1 MASPSQQRPADHD
14 QERRQAQLE
23 ELRRT
28 RQALRDGQPAVGG
41 RSPSSSP
48 TPSRR
53 SPLSSTSSGSM
64 GGTATMRE
72 RSFGGGQEKTSK
84 GQTQASSR
92 QQPHGAAGSGSSAP
106 SWLGG
111 GVTAPLSEV
120 LGSSRDLGHSGT
132 SASRGARGAAGPA
145 MTTSTGKLSP
155 TLRRG
160 GGPSVASTRGQPSA
174 WGSDDGNGS
183 VGSVTIP
190 MGDVLATSSASSW
203 ATSTSRLLDRGSSG
217 SGGGASS
224 AALMSAAHNGQSSSS
239 PDDVWECD
247 VVTGDDDHAGTKAGI
262 TLDVYGE
269 NGCATD
275 VRLATPMHHEKFA
288 KGTTVKLQ
296 LRLANDNLGA
306 CFFFLFQRAFLFFSH
321 SLTRTHFSASTLSAV
336 PRRTCCAPARQ
347 LPPPRPRGFRCYKS
361 LLEFTPNT
369 SRATVTIATTVV
381 LNQGACMHRHSHAL
395 LCSRICSCASIV
407 LLAGRLYKIRVT
419 SDLTGTGSDWLLSRI
434 VLTHSGPN
442 VIRDPAVDSDK
453 NNSSAQVHTRTTTMA
468 AMPMT
473 QGIDPETYTFE
484 FNAWLNKR
492 APIRE
497 APARGPYVDPAR
509 LPKLMTY
516 TVKTFTGA
524 GAHKR
529 GVGTD
534 ANVHVQVC
542 YRECA
547 THSHE
552 VC

>member
-1 MASPSQQRPADHD
+1 MASPSQQRPANHD

-41 RSPSSSP
+41 GRSPSSSP

-53 SPLSSTSSGSM
+53 SPLSSTGSGSM
-64 GGTATMRE
+64 GATATMRE
-72 RSFGGGQEKTSK
+72 RSVGDGQEYTSK

-111 GVTAPLSEV
+111 EVTAPLSEV

-145 MTTSTGKLSP
+145 MATSTGKLSP

-190 MGDVLATSSASSW
+190 MGDVLASSSASSW

-224 AALMSAAHNGQSSSS
+224 AALMSAVHNGQSSS

-247 VVTGDDDHAGTKAGI
+247 VMTGDDDHAGTKAGI

-306 CFFFLFQRAFLFFSH
+306 WFFFFSNAHSYSFLIRTYKLARIHSQYFSCNSDNRNH
-321 SLTRTHFSASTLSAV
+321 RGCEPRGMHASTL
-336 PRRTCCAPARQ
+336 TCTLVLAYLLLRFHRLAC
-347 LPPPRPRGFRCYKS
+347 RP
-361 LLEFTPNT
+361 
-369 SRATVTIATTVV
+369 TVQDPSDVRP
-381 LNQGACMHRHSHAL
+381 HRDGL
-395 LCSRICSCASIV
+395 
-407 LLAGRLYKIRVT
+407 
-419 SDLTGTGSDWLLSRI
+419 
-434 VLTHSGPN
+434 
-442 VIRDPAVDSDK
+442 
-453 NNSSAQVHTRTTTMA
+453 
-468 AMPMT
+468 
-473 QGIDPETYTFE
+473 
-484 FNAWLNKR
+484 
-492 APIRE
+492 
-497 APARGPYVDPAR
+497 
-509 LPKLMTY
+509 
-516 TVKTFTGA
+516 
-524 GAHKR
+524 
-529 GVGTD
+529 
-534 ANVHVQVC
+534 
-542 YRECA
+542 
-547 THSHE
+547 
-552 VC
+552 